1 MNLQKKSMVFFSLM
15 LIIACALL
23 VFLGYRSANH
33 GFAIALEDKAQ
44 ADIRQTLE
52 ILDLT
57 YPGPWVVEGNDIY
70 KGDMKL
76 NDADAVV
83 DKIGSLTGNNV
94 TIFAGDTRVAT
105 TFQSSGK
112 RSVGTKASET
122 VINQVL
128 KNGNSFVGEAEVLGN
143 KYFCAYEPIKDGS
156 GKTIGMLF
164 MGVPKGEVEELQT
177 DFLSSTIFSTLVLVI
192 LFGII
197 VAIAIKS
204 ALKPLIKVKET
215 MKRMAEGDLT
225 SPALIVS
232 GNDEISMMA
241 NSTNHLQKSISG
253 ILHDIVDSAQQ
264 VAAASEELTASS
276 QSTGESVQHV
286 ANNVSKIASQ
296 TEGQSHT
303 LGELNETSLSLKK
316 DMGDLHQSSVNMQ
329 NAAEKSREGA
339 KEGHA
344 AVANSMNAMQKMAD
358 QMTASSKVVATLGDR
373 SKEIG
378 NIVEAISGIAEQ
390 TNLLALNAA
399 IEAARA
405 GEAGRGFAVVA
416 DEVRKLAEQSGT
428 AAQNISSII
437 TGIQDDTARAMQAMN
452 KGNEEVQSGT
462 KIVEKTGEVF
472 SAMEKHISE
481 LYGQIQQSLMRMTA
495 AEKETTKITESIQE
509 ISQFS
514 KEMSENA
521 QSVSAATE
529 EQSAMVND
537 ITDASEALANL
548 AQKLQDEVTK
558 FKLKK

>member
-1 MNLQKKSMVFFSLM
+1 MSLQKKSMVLFSLM

-33 GFAIALEDKAQ
+33 GFAVALEDKAQ

-52 ILDLT
+52 VLDLT
-57 YPGPWVVEGNDIY
+57 YPGPWTVDGGAIY

-83 DKIGSLTGNNV
+83 DKIGKLTGNNV

-105 TFQSSGK
+105 TFQSGGK
-112 RSVGTKASET
+112 RSVGTKASEA
-122 VINQVL
+122 VIDTVL
-128 KNGNSFVGEAEVLGN
+128 KGGHKFVGEAEVLGN

-177 DFLSSTIFSTLVLVI
+177 SFLSSTIISTIVLVI
-192 LFGII
+192 IFSVI
-197 VAIAIKS
+197 VVFAIKTM
-204 ALKPLIKVKET
+204 LKPLVEVQESMEKIAGGDLTGQPLAVNGDDEIS
-215 MKRMAEGDLT
+215 RMAE
-225 SPALIVS
+225 S
-232 GNDEISMMA
+232 A
-241 NSTNHLQKSISG
+241 NNLQKSIAG

-276 QSTGESVQHV
+276 QSTGESVQQV
-286 ANNVSKIASQ
+286 ATSISSMAGQ
-296 TEGQSHT
+296 TEQQSTT
-303 LGELNETSLSLKK
+303 LEAINQTANELAK
-316 DMGDLHQSSVNMQ
+316 DMGDLHQSSTSMRS
-329 NAAEKSREGA
+329 AAEQSREGA

-358 QMTASSKVVATLGDR
+358 QMTASSKVVETLGDR

-452 KGNEEVQSGT
+452 KGNEEVQAGT

-472 SAMEKHISE
+472 SAMEKHIDT
-481 LYGQIQQSLMRMTA
+481 LYDQIQQSLTRMAT
-495 AEKETTKITESIQE
+495 AEKETSKITDSIQE
-509 ISQFS
+509 ISEFS
-514 KEMSENA
+514 RKMSNEA

-537 ITDASEALANL
+537 ITDASESLANL

-558 FKLKK
+558 FKLNR